1 MRLKFL
7 SQIISVI
14 FLFLFLAEIVSASGD
29 DDEYEVV
36 RTAPTAEEMWE
47 IIQQQQKAI
56 ERLQQKLRQ
65 TGGEIGETVQEIE
78 TTAKNIESGSPTD
91 NTQISGYGE
100 LHYNK
105 TEAGNDEIDFHRF
118 VLKFSHDFTDSIHF
132 VSELELEHALSD
144 ANQGEVELEEAFIA
158 IDLTD
163 HHQLVTGIDILPL
176 GLINTKHK
184 PNTFY
189 GIERNEVETRIIPS
203 TWFEAGVG
211 FNGKIAQGI
220 DYDVFLHSG
229 LSTTTNIRSGRQKVG
244 QANADHPAGTARLR
258 YKKIPGLE
266 LAASIHYESDIE
278 AGAGVGANEATLF
291 TTHIDYKHNSGFGFR
306 ALWGGWRMDRD
317 LATDGK
323 DADGWYV
330 EPAYRFKVGSNE
342 LGIFARYENM
352 DRGTATTALR
362 EERWVTGL
370 NYWPHPN
377 LAFKLD
383 FKTIEDDDANTST
396 ETLALGIGY
405 RF

>member
-14 FLFLFLAEIVSASGD
+14 FLFLLLAEIVSASGS

-36 RTAPTAEEMWE
+36 KTTPTMEEMWE
-47 IIQQQQKAI
+47 IIQQQQKTI
-56 ERLQQKLRQ
+56 EQLQQKLGQ
-65 TGGEIGETVQEIE
+65 TDQGVEA
-78 TTAKNIESGSPTD
+78 TAKTTKSGPPDTSRTD
-91 NTQISGYGE
+91 NTHISGYGE

-189 GIERNEVETRIIPS
+189 GVERNEVETRIIPS

-323 DADGWYV
+323 DADGWYI